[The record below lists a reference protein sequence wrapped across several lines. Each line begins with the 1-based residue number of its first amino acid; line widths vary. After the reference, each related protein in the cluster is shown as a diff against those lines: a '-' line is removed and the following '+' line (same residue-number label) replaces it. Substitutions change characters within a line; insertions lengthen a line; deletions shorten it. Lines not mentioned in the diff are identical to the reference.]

1 MVEDWVLIEAAKQA
15 GFGMVPVIDL
25 LEKYTVP
32 SYQVDRCFRALCD
45 MIAKYE
51 QPPVD
56 PDVRLVADIVNAFEG
71 LDWDKSD
78 TALLYSENIDR
89 AVAVYKA
96 SKA

>member
-1 MVEDWVLIEAAKQA
+1 MVEDWVLIEAAKRTWWGKGNYPIERLRA
-15 GFGMVPVIDL
+15 EYSVADSSF
-25 LEKYTVP
+25 
-32 SYQVDRCFRALCD
+32 SALCD

-71 LDWDKSD
+71 LDWDKND
-78 TALLYSENIDR
+78 TALLYSENLDR

>member
-1 MVEDWVLIEAAKQA
+1 MVEDWVLIEAAKRA
-15 GFGMVPVIDL
+15 DW
-25 LEKYTVP
+25 YTATGEQLR
-32 SYQVDRCFRALCD
+32 SHYGNNTTFTALCD

-71 LDWDKSD
+71 LDWDKND
-78 TALLYSENIDR
+78 TALLYSENLDR

-96 SKA
+96 DKA